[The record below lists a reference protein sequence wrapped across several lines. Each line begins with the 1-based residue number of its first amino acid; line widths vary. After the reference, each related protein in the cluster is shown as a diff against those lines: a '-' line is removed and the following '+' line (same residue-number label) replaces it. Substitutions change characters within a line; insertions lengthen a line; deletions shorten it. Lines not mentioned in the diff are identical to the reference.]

1 MPEKIVRY
9 KTGESHEIVKEVG
22 KLVRCRNC
30 DQLEN
35 GWCQQFEDFA
45 PEGMSFLGLDFYCG
59 FGREKEND
67 TK

>member
-22 KLVRCRNC
+22 KLVRCKNC

-35 GWCQQFEDFA
+35 GWCQQI
-45 PEGMSFLGLDFYCG
+45 EGMSFLGLDFYCG
-59 FGREKEND
+59 FGREK
-67 TK
+67 K